1 MRGRHFADSRTSPSA
16 GVPLLEK
23 QAIRRGR
30 RPAAALGPE
39 IARMLG
45 AMQARTNCSFRA
57 LSTSPAGAV
66 IEHREVQTQPA
77 GRLQGGSRVR
87 NKVRSKRGFTL
98 IELMVV
104 LSVLTIVA
112 VIAFV
117 GIRNN
122 QWEGAYLRFTD
133 DLAGSMTQARNRAI
147 DDQTTVRVQVQEDR
161 LEVFWTD
168 PTTKQEVFV
177 WGNYRSKVDGGL
189 LGDRACITGM
199 APGITPPSQPNDAE
213 MPLACLGGQQNIIFQ
228 PDGTFTLPND
238 PWPDAGMTMVVADLG
253 SSVPEYSIIEMFPGG
268 LVRKF
273 DNIPG

>member
-1 MRGRHFADSRTSPSA
+1 MISSAHATRPGQDQPGSPQS
-16 GVPLLEK
+16 V
-23 QAIRRGR
+23 
-30 RPAAALGPE
+30 AAL
-39 IARMLG
+39 RKKY
-45 AMQARTNCSFRA
+45 RA
-57 LSTSPAGAV
+57 
-66 IEHREVQTQPA
+66 
-77 GRLQGGSRVR
+77 
-87 NKVRSKRGFTL
+87 RGFTL

-199 APGITPPSQPNDAE
+199 SPGITPPSQPNDAE
-213 MPLACLGGQQNIIFQ
+213 MPLSCLGGQQNIIFQ
-228 PDGTFTLPND
+228 PDGTFTLP
-238 PWPDAGMTMVVADLG
+238 G
-253 SSVPEYSIIEMFPGG
+253 SM
-268 LVRKF
+268 
-273 DNIPG
+273 